1 MDIKKTGMMGAL
13 VAVAAAIIIFWGVRS
28 LAFILAPLA
37 MAMVITI
44 AILPL
49 PGWFVKKG
57 VKPGLALILTILAV
71 VGVLALVAFIT
82 IGSIGKLAGYLPSY
96 AANLSMQ
103 TSPAEP
109 SSSGSASGL
118 ASQIGASVPVTA
130 TSTVQASTAVTS
142 TASSGAAK
150 SLAGLNLSSL
160 SSMVSP
166 SQASGIATAIVEA
179 AAKGVGMMFLVLFIF
194 AFMLSAAFSLRDKS
208 ILGFGKENPAMA
220 SVQQFTLEVR
230 QYVNI
235 MTAINF
241 LVAVGDTII
250 LALLGIPFAVLW
262 GILAFFMGFIPSIG
276 WWISL
281 IPPFLIA
288 WAQFGIGT
296 AMIVLVAYVLV
307 NGGVQNIVQPKMMG
321 KGLRISP
328 LVVFVSVIF
337 WATVLGGMGALIAVP
352 LTMIVMK
359 LLESSE
365 STRWISALMRI
376 GSGSDS
382 DEEKK
387 EDAQAFERLKSL
399 TGRVRNAMPFGS
411 GGDAKETAA
420 AVPPGAGDTAAKN

>member
-1 MDIKKTGMMGAL
+1 M
-13 VAVAAAIIIFWGVRS
+13 
-28 LAFILAPLA
+28 
-37 MAMVITI
+37 
-44 AILPL
+44 
-49 PGWFVKKG
+49 
-57 VKPGLALILTILAV
+57 
-71 VGVLALVAFIT
+71 
-82 IGSIGKLAGYLPSY
+82 
-96 AANLSMQ
+96 
-103 TSPAEP
+103 
-109 SSSGSASGL
+109 
-118 ASQIGASVPVTA
+118 
-130 TSTVQASTAVTS
+130 
-142 TASSGAAK
+142 
-150 SLAGLNLSSL
+150 
-160 SSMVSP
+160 
-166 SQASGIATAIVEA
+166 
-179 AAKGVGMMFLVLFIF
+179 
-194 AFMLSAAFSLRDKS
+194 
-208 ILGFGKENPAMA
+208 
-220 SVQQFTLEVR
+220 
-230 QYVNI
+230 
-235 MTAINF
+235 
-241 LVAVGDTII
+241 
-250 LALLGIPFAVLW
+250 
-262 GILAFFMGFIPSIG
+262 
-276 WWISL
+276 

>member
-1 MDIKKTGMMGAL
+1 MDIRKTGLTGAL

-57 VKPGLALILTILAV
+57 VKPGLALILTIFAV
-71 VGVLALVAFIT
+71 VGALALVAFIT
-82 IGSIGKLAGYLPSY
+82 IASIGKLAGYLPTY
-96 AANLSMQ
+96 AANLSNQ
-103 TSPAEP
+103 TSAVE
-109 SSSGSASGL
+109 SSGGKSLSSLLSTALPVTVTTSIQSSA
-118 ASQIGASVPVTA
+118 PVTA
-130 TSTVQASTAVTS
+130 TASGGS
-142 TASSGAAK
+142 AK
-150 SLAGLNLSSL
+150 SLAGLNLASL
-160 SSMVSP
+160 SSAVSP
-166 SQASGIATAIVEA
+166 SQVTGVASAILVA
-179 AAKGVGMMFLVLFIF
+179 AAKAVGTLFVVLFIF

-208 ILGFGKENPAMA
+208 IAGFGADNPAMA
-220 SVQQFTLEVR
+220 GVQQFTLEVR

-235 MTAINF
+235 MTVINF
-241 LVAVGDTII
+241 LVAVGDTLI

-262 GILAFFMGFIPSIG
+262 GILAFFMGFIPSVG

-288 WAQFGIGT
+288 WGQFGIGT
-296 AMIVLVAYVLV
+296 AAIVLVAYVLV

-328 LVVFVSVIF
+328 LVVFISVIF

-359 LLESSE
+359 VLESTD

-382 DEEKK
+382 DEEQK
-387 EDAQAFERLKSL
+387 EDAQAFEKLRGL
-399 TGRVRNAMPFGS
+399 TGKLRDAIPFGS
-411 GGDAKETAA
+411 SGDKKHAA
-420 AVPPGAGDTAAKN
+420 DGVAAE

>member
-13 VAVAAAIIIFWGVRS
+13 MAAAAAVIIFWGVRS

-49 PGWFVKKG
+49 PGWFTKKG
-57 VKPGLALILTILAV
+57 VKPGLALVLTILSV
-71 VGVLALVAFIT
+71 VGVIALVAFIT
-82 IGSIGKLAGYLPSY
+82 IVSIGKLAGYLPTY

-103 TSPAEP
+103 TSAVEP
-109 SSSGSASGL
+109 SSTGSASGL
-118 ASQIGASVPVTA
+118 AALIGATAPVTA
-130 TSTVQASTAVTS
+130 TSTIQASTAVTS
-142 TASSGAAK
+142 TAGSGAAQA
-150 SLAGLNLSSL
+150 LAGLNLSSL
-160 SSMVSP
+160 SSAVSP
-166 SQASGIATAIVEA
+166 SQVSGTAQAIVVA
-179 AAKGVGMMFLVLFIF
+179 AAKAVGMMFLVLFIF

-208 ILGFGKENPAMA
+208 FLGLSADSPAMV

-235 MTAINF
+235 MTVINF
-241 LVAVGDTII
+241 MVAIGDTLI
-250 LALLGIPFAVLW
+250 LALLGIPFAALW

-288 WAQFGIGT
+288 WGQFGVGT
-296 AMIVLVAYVLV
+296 AVIVLVSYILI

-328 LVVFVSVIF
+328 LVVFVSVIV
-337 WATVLGGMGALIAVP
+337 WATILGGMGALIAVP

-359 LLESSE
+359 ILDSSE
-365 STRWISALMRI
+365 STRWIVALMRI
-376 GSGSDS
+376 GSGSD
-382 DEEKK
+382 EEKN
-387 EDAQAFERLKSL
+387 EDAQAFEKLRGL
-399 TGRVRNAMPFGS
+399 TGKLRDAMPFGS
-411 GGDAKETAA
+411 GSDKQKATSAADNTA
-420 AVPPGAGDTAAKN
+420 GS

>member
-1 MDIKKTGMMGAL
+1 MDIKKTGMLGAL
-13 VAVAAAIIIFWGVRS
+13 MAVAAAVIIFWGVRS

-49 PGWFVKKG
+49 PGWFTKKG
-57 VKPGLALILTILAV
+57 VKPGLALILTILSV
-71 VGVLALVAFIT
+71 VGVIALVAFIT
-82 IGSIGKLAGYLPSY
+82 IASIGKLAGYLPTY

-103 TSPAEP
+103 TSAVEP
-109 SSSGSASGL
+109 SSTGSASGL
-118 ASQIGASVPVTA
+118 AALIGATAPVTA
-130 TSTVQASTAVTS
+130 TSTIQASTAVTS
-142 TASSGAAK
+142 TTGSGAAQ
-150 SLAGLNLSSL
+150 SLAGLNLSNL
-160 SSMVSP
+160 SSAVSP
-166 SQASGIATAIVEA
+166 SQVSGTAQAIVVA
-179 AAKGVGMMFLVLFIF
+179 AAKAVGMMFLVLFIF

-208 ILGFGKENPAMA
+208 FLGLSEDSPAMV

-235 MTAINF
+235 MTVINF
-241 LVAVGDTII
+241 MVAIGDTLI
-250 LALLGIPFAVLW
+250 LALLGIPFAALW

-296 AMIVLVAYVLV
+296 AVIVLLSYVLI

-328 LVVFVSVIF
+328 LVVFISVIV

-359 LLESSE
+359 ILDSSE
-365 STRWISALMRI
+365 STRWIVALMRI
-376 GSGSDS
+376 GSGSD
-382 DEEKK
+382 EETK
-387 EDAQAFERLKSL
+387 EDAQAFEKLRGLGSK
-399 TGRVRNAMPFGS
+399 VRDAMPFGS
-411 GGDAKETAA
+411 SSDKKTATSA
-420 AVPPGAGDTAAKN
+420 ADNTAES

>member
-13 VAVAAAIIIFWGVRS
+13 ISVAAAVIIFWGVRS

-49 PGWFVKKG
+49 PGWFTKKG
-57 VKPGLALILTILAV
+57 LKPGLALILTILAV
-71 VGVLALVAFIT
+71 VGVIALVALIT
-82 IGSIGKLAGYLPSY
+82 IASVGKLAGYLPTY
-96 AANLSMQ
+96 AANLSTQ
-103 TSPAEP
+103 TSAVEPA
-109 SSSGSASGL
+109 STGSASGL
-118 ASQIGASVPVTA
+118 AARIGISLPVTA
-130 TSTVQASTAVTS
+130 TSTIQGSTVVTS
-142 TASSGAAK
+142 TAGSGAAQ
-150 SLAGLNLSSL
+150 SLAGLNLSNL
-160 SSMVSP
+160 SSVVSP
-166 SQASGIATAIVEA
+166 SQASGTAEAIVVA
-179 AAKGVGMMFLVLFIF
+179 AAKAVGMMFLVLFIF

-208 ILGFGKENPAMA
+208 FLGLSEDNPAML

-241 LVAVGDTII
+241 MVAIGDTLI
-250 LALLGIPFAVLW
+250 LALLGIPFAALW

-288 WAQFGIGT
+288 WAQFGVGT
-296 AMIVLVAYVLV
+296 AVIVLLSYVLI

-352 LTMIVMK
+352 MTMIVMK
-359 LLESSE
+359 ILELSE
-365 STRWISALMRI
+365 STRWIGALMRI
-376 GSGSDS
+376 GSDSDS

-387 EDAQAFERLKSL
+387 EDAQAFEKLRGF
-399 TGRVRNAMPFGS
+399 TGKLRDAMPFGS
-411 GGDAKETAA
+411 SSDKKKAVSAADNTAES
-420 AVPPGAGDTAAKN
+420 

>member
-13 VAVAAAIIIFWGVRS
+13 MAVAAAVIIFWGVRS

-49 PGWFVKKG
+49 PGWFTKKG

-71 VGVLALVAFIT
+71 VGVIALVAFIT
-82 IGSIGKLAGYLPSY
+82 IASIGKLAGYLPTY

-103 TSPAEP
+103 TSAVEP
-109 SSSGSASGL
+109 SSTGSASGL
-118 ASQIGASVPVTA
+118 AALIGASAPVTA
-130 TSTVQASTAVTS
+130 TSTIQASTAVTS
-142 TASSGAAK
+142 TAGSGAA
-150 SLAGLNLSSL
+150 SIPGRAESFEPVVGGQPFAGERN
-160 SSMVSP
+160 
-166 SQASGIATAIVEA
+166 ASAIVVA
-179 AAKGVGMMFLVLFIF
+179 AAKAVGMMFLVLFIF

-208 ILGFGKENPAMA
+208 FLGLSEDNPAMV

-235 MTAINF
+235 MTVINF
-241 LVAVGDTII
+241 MVAIGDTLI
-250 LALLGIPFAVLW
+250 LALLGIPFAALW

-296 AMIVLVAYVLV
+296 AVIVLLSYILI

-328 LVVFVSVIF
+328 LVVFVSVIV

-352 LTMIVMK
+352 MTMIVMK
-359 LLESSE
+359 ILELSE
-365 STRWISALMRI
+365 STRWIAALMRI
-376 GSGSDS
+376 GSESDS

-387 EDAQAFERLKSL
+387 EDAQAFEKLRGL
-399 TGRVRNAMPFGS
+399 TGKLRDAMPFGS
-411 GGDAKETAA
+411 SSDKKTAA
-420 AVPPGAGDTAAKN
+420 SAADNTAES

>member
-13 VAVAAAIIIFWGVRS
+13 ISVAAAVIIFWGVRS

-49 PGWFVKKG
+49 PGWFTKKG

-71 VGVLALVAFIT
+71 VGVIALVALIT
-82 IGSIGKLAGYLPSY
+82 IASVGKLAGYLPTY
-96 AANLSMQ
+96 AANLSTQ
-103 TSPAEP
+103 TSAVEPA
-109 SSSGSASGL
+109 STGSASGL
-118 ASQIGASVPVTA
+118 AARIGISVPVTA
-130 TSTVQASTAVTS
+130 TSTIQDSTVVTS
-142 TASSGAAK
+142 TAGSGAAQ
-150 SLAGLNLSSL
+150 SLAGLNLSNL
-160 SSMVSP
+160 SSVVSP
-166 SQASGIATAIVEA
+166 SQVSGTAEAIVVA
-179 AAKGVGMMFLVLFIF
+179 AAKAVGMMFLVLFIF

-208 ILGFGKENPAMA
+208 FLGLSEDNPAMV
-220 SVQQFTLEVR
+220 SVQQFTVEVR

-235 MTAINF
+235 MTVINF
-241 LVAVGDTII
+241 LVAIGDTLI
-250 LALLGIPFAVLW
+250 LVLLGIPFAALW

-288 WAQFGIGT
+288 WAQFGVGT
-296 AMIVLVAYVLV
+296 AVIVLLSYILI

-328 LVVFVSVIF
+328 LVVFVSVIV

-352 LTMIVMK
+352 MTMIVMK
-359 LLESSE
+359 ILELSP
-365 STRWISALMRI
+365 STRWITALMRI
-376 GSGSDS
+376 GSESDS

-387 EDAQAFERLKSL
+387 EDAQAFEKLRGLGS
-399 TGRVRNAMPFGS
+399 RVRDAIPFGS
-411 GGDAKETAA
+411 SSNEKTATRA
-420 AVPPGAGDTAAKN
+420 ADHTAES

>member
-13 VAVAAAIIIFWGVRS
+13 ISVAAAVIIFWGVRS

-49 PGWFVKKG
+49 PGWFTKKG
-57 VKPGLALILTILAV
+57 LKPGLALILTILAV
-71 VGVLALVAFIT
+71 VGVIALVALIT
-82 IGSIGKLAGYLPSY
+82 IASVGKLAGYLPTY
-96 AANLSMQ
+96 AANLSTQ
-103 TSPAEP
+103 TSAVEPA
-109 SSSGSASGL
+109 STGSASGL
-118 ASQIGASVPVTA
+118 AARIGISLPVTA
-130 TSTVQASTAVTS
+130 TSTIQASTAVTS
-142 TASSGAAK
+142 TAGSGAAQ
-150 SLAGLNLSSL
+150 SLAGLNLSNL
-160 SSMVSP
+160 SSVVSP
-166 SQASGIATAIVEA
+166 SQVSGTAEAIVVA
-179 AAKGVGMMFLVLFIF
+179 AAKAVGMMFLVLFIF

-208 ILGFGKENPAMA
+208 FLGLSEDNPAMV
-220 SVQQFTLEVR
+220 SVQQFTVEVR

-235 MTAINF
+235 MTVINF
-241 LVAVGDTII
+241 MVAVGDTLI
-250 LALLGIPFAVLW
+250 LALLGIPFAALW

-288 WAQFGIGT
+288 WAQFGVGT
-296 AMIVLVAYVLV
+296 AVIVLLSYVLI

-328 LVVFVSVIF
+328 LVVFVSVIV

-359 LLESSE
+359 ILELSE
-365 STRWISALMRI
+365 STRWITALMRI
-376 GSGSDS
+376 GSGSES

-387 EDAQAFERLKSL
+387 EDAQAFEKLRGF
-399 TGRVRNAMPFGS
+399 TGKVRDAMPFGS
-411 GGDAKETAA
+411 SSDKKTATSA
-420 AVPPGAGDTAAKN
+420 ADNTAES